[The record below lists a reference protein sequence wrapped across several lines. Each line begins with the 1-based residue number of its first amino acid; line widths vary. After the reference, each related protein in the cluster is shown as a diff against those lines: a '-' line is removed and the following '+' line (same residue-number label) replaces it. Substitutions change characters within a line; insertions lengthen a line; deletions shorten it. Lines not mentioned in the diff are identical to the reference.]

1 MKTLQASS
9 RILSHMQSQ
18 KGSSRKEAKAS
29 EIIIVDLVNYM
40 LKYTTSLNEK

>member
-1 MKTLQASS
+1 
-9 RILSHMQSQ
+9 MQSQ
-18 KGSSRKEAKAS
+18 KGASRKEAKAL